1 MGKKV
6 TPVSRKDAYPAMPVY
21 FLKTL
26 PFTILQMTE
35 DTDCGIIKRIRD
47 GDRDAFAG
55 LVDKYKTRIFN
66 LAFRLSGSHTDAD
79 ELTQIV
85 FVRTFETLDR
95 FDAGQPFF
103 PWLYTIALNTIRNA
117 CKRKYRRIFFL
128 NNPANINSSSTQSLP
143 SPEDRLMLHEK
154 VDQLAAV
161 LKKLPYQQREAI
173 ILRYF
178 EQCTYAEIAG
188 YQHISLSAAKMRV
201 IRGMAKLQKLM
212 VETGDENI

>member
-1 MGKKV
+1 MQAIFV
-6 TPVSRKDAYPAMPVY
+6 LICRPH
-21 FLKTL
+21 TL
-26 PFTILQMTE
+26 LMTD
-35 DTDCGIIKRIRD
+35 DTDRGIIERILG

-55 LVDKYKTRIFN
+55 LVDKYKSRIYN
-66 LAFRLSGSHTDAD
+66 LALRLSGSHTDAD
-79 ELTQIV
+79 ELTQRV

-95 FDAGQPFF
+95 FDADQPFF

-128 NNPANINSSSTQSLP
+128 KNPSDNTSSSTQSLP
-143 SPEDRLMLHEK
+143 SPEECLVLHERY
-154 VDQLAAV
+154 DQLAAV

-188 YQHISLSAAKMRV
+188 FQRISLSAAKMRV
-201 IRGMAKLQKLM
+201 RRGMARLQKMMDKNSL
-212 VETGDENI
+212 I